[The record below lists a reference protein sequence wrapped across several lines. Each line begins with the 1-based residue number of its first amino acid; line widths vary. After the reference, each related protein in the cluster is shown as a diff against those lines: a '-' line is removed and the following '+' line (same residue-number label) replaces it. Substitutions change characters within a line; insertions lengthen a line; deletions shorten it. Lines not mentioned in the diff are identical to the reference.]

1 MSKKNIKATFYK
13 TEPLGNDS
21 LELVGWSGNH
31 WDDISFFPKN
41 YQIGYIKQGKGE
53 FFVGNTIF
61 PITQGQFFL
70 IHPNKVH
77 SGKPDETTGW
87 TVDTIAIK
95 QKLVEDLFNPT
106 TSITFQNFV
115 VDNDNLKLFFEQ
127 TLYLLNNFENTLEN
141 EEKLYLLLTN
151 LIKCKA
157 TILQNNEIKE
167 NQNEAVE
174 RAVNFITQN
183 YKSSFSLDELAEQAF
198 LSKFHLLR
206 VFKNKT
212 GLTPYTYQI
221 QLRLNEARRLI
232 FQEKSLTEIAY
243 ELGFADQAHFTN
255 TFKKYANG
263 ANPSDLLKTAISYNF
278 KE

>member
-31 WDDISFFPKN
+31 WDNISFFPKN
-41 YQIGYIKQGKGE
+41 YQIGCIKQGQGQ
-53 FFVGNTIF
+53 FFIGNDIF
-61 PITQGQFFL
+61 PISEGQFFL
-70 IHPNKVH
+70 IHPGKIH
-77 SGKPDETTGW
+77 SGKPDENIGW

-95 QKLVEDLFNPT
+95 QKLVEELFSPATN
-106 TSITFQNFV
+106 ITFPNFV
-115 VDNDNLKLFFEQ
+115 VDDKDLKKLFLQ
-127 TLYLLNNFENTLEN
+127 TLHLLNTFENTLEN
-141 EEKLYLLLTN
+141 EGKLYLLLTD
-151 LIKCKA
+151 LIKLKA
-157 TILQNNEIKE
+157 TILHNDEIKE
-167 NQNEAVE
+167 NQNEAID
-174 RAVNFITQN
+174 RAINFITHN
-183 YKSSFSLDELAEQAF
+183 YKSSFSLDELAEQSF

-206 VFKNKT
+206 IFKNKT

-232 FQEKSLTEIAY
+232 FQDKSLTEIAY
-243 ELGFADQAHFTN
+243 ELGFTDQSHFTN

>member
-1 MSKKNIKATFYK
+1 MSKKNIQATFYK

-21 LELVGWSGNH
+21 IELLGWSGNH
-31 WDDISFFPKN
+31 WDNISFFPKN
-41 YQIGYIKQGKGE
+41 YQIGFIKQGKGE
-53 FFVGNTIF
+53 FFVGDTIYS
-61 PITQGQFFL
+61 ITEGHFFL
-70 IHPNKVH
+70 IHPDRVH
-77 SGKPDETTGW
+77 SGKPDETIGW

-95 QKLVEDLFNPT
+95 RKMVEDLFDANST
-106 TSITFQNFV
+106 ITFSDFV
-115 VDNDNLKLFFEQ
+115 VDDDTLKKLFLQ
-127 TLYLLNNFENTLEN
+127 TLELLNHFESTLEN
-141 EEKLYLLLTN
+141 ESKLYLLLTD

-157 TILQNNEIKE
+157 TIVQSDKE
-167 NQNEAVE
+167 TQNEAVT
-174 RAVNFITQN
+174 RAKDFITKN
-183 YKSSFSLDELAEQAF
+183 YTTSFSLDELAEQSF

-206 VFKNKT
+206 VFKTHT

-232 FQEKSLTEIAY
+232 FQDKSLTEIAY
-243 ELGFADQAHFTN
+243 YLGFADQSHFTN